1 MSVRIVSFFRSIADN
16 YCNKTASPFLISTNI
31 SSYRRALKSDNFS
44 VSYLAFVKIGKER
57 FWAIKCCHQKG
68 HVFIFAFSCPICC
81 QVWFQNRRARWR
93 KREIKNK
100 PATGLLVSENT
111 PSNATSPTIFQPLP
125 AVFPPQHQVPFRPWE
140 STCAP
145 FSNQLLPPRVLSE
158 WFRHLSSSAAPA
170 ALTTHTVDAM
180 MSPRVTASA
189 SRSPSPTVCLPTL
202 YQASYLHNSD
212 AGRIQHSADDYLA
225 AATLASAFQREN

>member
-1 MSVRIVSFFRSIADN
+1 MASRKGVKRPAPENECETMRQRRRRTAFTDKQLDLLENTFENEKFPGIQVREDLAREM
-16 YCNKTASPFLISTNI
+16 NI
-31 SSYRRALKSDNFS
+31 REDR
-44 VSYLAFVKIGKER
+44 I
-57 FWAIKCCHQKG
+57 
-68 HVFIFAFSCPICC
+68 

-100 PATGLLVSENT
+100 PAPGLLVSEKI

-145 FSNQLLPPRVLSE
+145 FSNQLLPPRALSE

-189 SRSPSPTVCLPTL
+189 SRSSSPTVSLATL
-202 YQASYLHNSD
+202 YQASCLHNSD
-212 AGRIQHSADDYLA
+212 GGRIQHSADDYLA
-225 AATLASAFQREN
+225 AVTLASAFQREN